1 MLARPMFLAIFESVM
16 LANGLSAPQHSTYLV
31 ILEEG
36 RVRTSGP
43 PGVATIGDRR
53 QSMLEMDILR
63 MSPKIEPDDL
73 RRSANA
79 IKPWTESLRLP
90 TRSGRCPLVV
100 IGSTGSVRQDFFLD
114 SPSSLSSSACPSSLS
129 TVSSLMVGGLICS
142 WLVVWRGLRPPG
154 PGDGGGGIKP
164 WPPPEP

>member
-1 MLARPMFLAIFESVM
+1 MLASPMFLAILESVM

-31 ILEEG
+31 ILDEG

-79 IKPWTESLRLP
+79 INPWTESLRLP

-114 SPSSLSSSACPSSLS
+114 SPSSLSSASAAPSSLS
-129 TVSSLMVGGLICS
+129 TVSSLMVGGLICT
-142 WLVVWRGLRPPG
+142 WPVVWLSLGP
-154 PGDGGGGIKP
+154 PGDGGGWWIR
-164 WPPPEP
+164 PEP